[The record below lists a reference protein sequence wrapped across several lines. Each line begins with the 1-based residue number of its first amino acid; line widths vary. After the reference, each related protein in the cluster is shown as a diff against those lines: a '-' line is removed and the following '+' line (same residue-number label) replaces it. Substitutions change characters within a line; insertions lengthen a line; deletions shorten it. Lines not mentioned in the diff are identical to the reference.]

1 MNLQNLQQE
10 NGTLLITKIMDK
22 MTKEMKMTQP
32 LNLTKVIKPNVCDY
46 SDAYIVVIGDI
57 KAARGHK
64 NSKVAFK
71 NCAPF
76 RICITHINDEHLET
90 ASNLDIIMPMY
101 NLIECS
107 DNYADCSGRLW
118 QFKRDEQNLNDD
130 GNIIDVISND
140 SPSFKYKS
148 SLTAAAGNNPHALLS
163 NAKIVVPLKYLYNFF
178 R

>member
-22 MTKEMKMTQP
+22 MTKEMKM
-32 LNLTKVIKPNVCDY
+32 IMNVCDY
-46 SDAYIVVIGDI
+46 SDAYILVIGDI

-148 SLTAAAGNNPHALLS
+148 SLTAAGNNPHALLS